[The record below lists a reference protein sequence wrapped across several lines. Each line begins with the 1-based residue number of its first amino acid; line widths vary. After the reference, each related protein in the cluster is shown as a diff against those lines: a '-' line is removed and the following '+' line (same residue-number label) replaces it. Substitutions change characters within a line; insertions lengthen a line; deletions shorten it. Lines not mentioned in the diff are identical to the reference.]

1 MKQEGGRG
9 GSDRKERRG
18 EKWEKGKGENGNNGK
33 NWKDSHMSGLPT
45 SYLASP
51 IGIESRVLRK
61 VCPETSSQAPSLATL
76 S

>member
-1 MKQEGGRG
+1 MG
-9 GSDRKERRG
+9 
-18 EKWEKGKGENGNNGK
+18 KGKRGNNGK